1 MPKRRVLVLEQQSY
15 RGGAQRVLEVVLDA
29 LREQIDPIVAFPES
43 GPFLE
48 DLRKQGIETL
58 TFALGRYRS
67 GRKSAA
73 DLASFVPRSLYGALE
88 LARTILRRQ
97 VDLVYINGP
106 RCLLAGAW
114 AARITRR
121 PSLFCLHN
129 TLSGRPEV
137 TLAAHASSLVSRIVA
152 CSRATAAP
160 LLRVKPA
167 VAAKMEVLYPP
178 VSDVASAGPQTPRGA
193 GFMIGMVGRITEGK
207 GHRVLLDA
215 LTRLDAATGVR
226 LVIVGAPAPGNPD
239 DARYLRELRSFAVTS
254 GLDRRIDWAGYKA
267 DPRPYYGA
275 MDALA
280 VPSVC
285 EEGMPVVALE
295 AFQRGI
301 PVIASRTGGI
311 PELIRDG
318 VNGLLVAPRNPAELA
333 LAMGSLQHSPAL
345 CARLGAAARASVD
358 ARFSPASYCSALGKI
373 ISDLCSLQAPVKVAA
388 AWGEIRG

>member
-58 TFALGRYRS
+58 TFALGRYHS

-73 DLASFVPRSLYGALE
+73 DLASFLPRSLYGALE

-160 LLRVKPA
+160 LLLVKPA
-167 VAAKMEVLYPP
+167 LAGKMEVLYPP
-178 VSDVASAGPQTPRGA
+178 VRHLAAGPQTPRRS
-193 GFMIGMVGRITEGK
+193 GFVVGMVGRITKGK
-207 GHRVLLDA
+207 GHHVLLDA
-215 LTRLDAATGVR
+215 LTKLDAAAGVR
-226 LVIVGAPAPGNPD
+226 LVIVGAPAPGNPE
-239 DARYLRELRSFAVTS
+239 DARYLRELRSVAARS
-254 GLDRRIDWAGYKA
+254 GLHRRIDWTGYQA

-373 ISDLCSLQAPVKVAA
+373 ISDLCPPEASVKVAA
-388 AWGEIRG
+388 A